1 MADARAIYKEG
12 FDHFANER
20 LDEALEAYR
29 RALDADPKLPIA
41 WNALAM
47 TLDRK
52 GDVDGAIE
60 AIRTYIELDSDDP
73 LGHTSLSIFYQK
85 KGMIQE
91 AEDEKAL
98 AAELQRKAQAGS
110 P

>member
-1 MADARAIYKEG
+1 MSDARSIYREG
-12 FDHFANER
+12 FAHFANDR
-20 LDEALEAYR
+20 FDEAIAAYR
-29 RALDADPKLPIA
+29 RALEVDPELAIA

-47 TLDRK
+47 ALDRK
-52 GDVDGAIE
+52 GEVDAAIE
-60 AIRTYIELDSDDP
+60 TIGRYIELDPDDP

-98 AAELQRKAQAGS
+98 ATRLAAKQQAS
-110 P
+110 S

>member
-1 MADARAIYKEG
+1 MADARALYREG
-12 FDHFANER
+12 FEHFTNQRFDAAAER
-20 LDEALEAYR
+20 YR
-29 RALDADPKLPIA
+29 RALEADPELGIA

-47 TLDRK
+47 ALDRT

-60 AIRTYIELDSDDP
+60 AIERYIELDPDDP
-73 LGHTSLSIFYQK
+73 LGHTSLSIFFQK
-85 KGMIQE
+85 KGMIRE

-98 AAELQRKAQAGS
+98 ATRLQTKQQTGT

>member
-1 MADARAIYKEG
+1 
-12 FDHFANER
+12 
-20 LDEALEAYR
+20 LDEAAADYRLALEGDP
-29 RALDADPKLPIA
+29 ALGIA

-52 GDVDGAIE
+52 GDVDAAIE
-60 AIRTYIELDSDDP
+60 AIRNYIELDADDP

-98 AAELQRKAQAGS
+98 SASLQLKRSAS
-110 P
+110 SS

>member
-1 MADARAIYKEG
+1 MADARALYKEG
-12 FDHFANER
+12 FDHFR
-20 LDEALEAYR
+20 SQRFDEAAEQYR
-29 RALDADPKLPIA
+29 LAVTADPELGIA

-52 GDVDGAIE
+52 GDLDGAID
-60 AIRTYIELDSDDP
+60 AIKAYIELEPDDA

-98 AAELQRKAQAGS
+98 ATRLQMGQQTRS
-110 P
+110 S